1 MDLRTNDTQ
10 VSSKSFLTVFCGP
23 SELGAHCSYNM
34 FVSDTGCHTGVPS
47 FIVDFRPMDAHGFR
61 VDAAKVDAGEQSFTG
76 DVGPMD
82 DVGFRVEAI
91 QGDAVGLNGD
101 PGR

>member
-1 MDLRTNDTQ
+1 MCTASAASTRKPWASIGRKSPVND
-10 VSSKSFLTVFCGP
+10 
-23 SELGAHCSYNM
+23 
-34 FVSDTGCHTGVPS
+34 DTP
-47 FIVDFRPMDAHGFR
+47 
-61 VDAAKVDAGEQSFTG
+61 VDAGEQSFTG

-82 DVGFRVEAI
+82 DVGFRVDAI